1 MNLIFKL
8 IKEKTGTQQAN
19 KMSNLI
25 KSAQFEIN
33 NVTFNIKVDKETK
46 RKVVYVN
53 HNKQPIL
60 IQTPKMYFPN
70 GIKRWQSTSYPESFE
85 LELSFGEDKEN
96 SINNEKIKD
105 IHNKMKSLDVL
116 IKEQILNNP
125 KEWIGKPK
133 TNMEMIEQAFYP
145 NPIVRVPKDK
155 EGNVLEYPDRMR
167 LKVER
172 ERDGDNF
179 TGNFV
184 SNRRAK
190 TKVLAFDEKN
200 EPIQLDEDSYEMA
213 VPKGSKGIVV
223 IELVNINIVGDKV
236 YPKWKLIQTKVFR
249 NQKSIT
255 QNIIDDDDEIP
266 DDLDSETQQVL
277 KLSLDTDIESTV
289 KTDVADDDV
298 DEVDEESDEQI
309 VVAPAKKGRSKKV

>member
-1 MNLIFKL
+1 
-8 IKEKTGTQQAN
+8 
-19 KMSNLI
+19 MSNLI
-25 KSAQFEIN
+25 KSSQFETD

-60 IQTPKMYFPN
+60 IQTPKMYLPN

-96 SINNEKIKD
+96 QVNNEKIKE
-105 IHNKMKSLDVL
+105 IHNKMKSLDTL

-190 TKVLAFDEKN
+190 TRVMAFDEKN
-200 EPIQLDEDSYEMA
+200 AQIELDENTFESA

-223 IELVNINIVGDKV
+223 MELVNINIVGDKV

-255 QNIIDDDDEIP
+255 QNIIDDDDEEIQ
-266 DDLDSETQQVL
+266 DDLDSETQQVS
-277 KLSLDTDIESTV
+277 KLSLEDPKVTVVTDDAEETE
-289 KTDVADDDV
+289 
-298 DEVDEESDEQI
+298 EVEQAENEVEAEESDDEL
-309 VVAPAKKGRSKKV
+309 VVVVPAKKGRAKKV

>member
-1 MNLIFKL
+1 
-8 IKEKTGTQQAN
+8 
-19 KMSNLI
+19 MSNLI
-25 KSAQFEIN
+25 KSSQFETD

-60 IQTPKMYFPN
+60 IQTPKMYLPN

-96 SINNEKIKD
+96 QVNNEKIKE
-105 IHNKMKSLDVL
+105 IHNKMKNLDTL
-116 IKEQILNNP
+116 IKEQILNNS

-167 LKVER
+167 IKVER

-190 TKVLAFDEKN
+190 TRVMAFDEKN
-200 EPIQLDEDSYEMA
+200 AQIELDENTYESA

-223 IELVNINIVGDKV
+223 MELVNINIVGDKV

-255 QNIIDDDDEIP
+255 QNIIDDDDEIQ
-266 DDLDSETQQVL
+266 DDLDSETQQVS
-277 KLSLDTDIESTV
+277 KLSLEDPKVDVVTDNAIEETE
-289 KTDVADDDV
+289 
-298 DEVDEESDEQI
+298 EVDEDEDADEVEVEESDDEL
-309 VVAPAKKGRSKKV
+309 VVVVPAKKGRAKKV